1 MVSYGRIIPF
11 ISLDSTSSYTFLSQF
26 FFNHNHSFVFSPPI
40 ISFPLAQTPLNY
52 IVVFFFFFFLFTARL
67 FKKEIY
73 PHCLHIPYVGSL
85 PTQIEVVQAKVTSYL
100 LGVKSNAVFLSI
112 FFFKLYFFLCLFFIV
127 LGLPRCMGFCLVAVC
142 RLLIAVDSS
151 VAQHRLLGTWASLVV
166 APRL

>member
-1 MVSYGRIIPF
+1 MW
-11 ISLDSTSSYTFLSQF
+11 
-26 FFNHNHSFVFSPPI
+26 
-40 ISFPLAQTPLNY
+40 
-52 IVVFFFFFFLFTARL
+52 VFFFSLFTARL

-73 PHCLHIPYVGSL
+73 THCLHIPYVGSL

-127 LGLPRCMGFCLVAVC
+127 LGLPRCMGFCLVAANGGYSLVAVC